1 MLGLPEKIGLVGGQN
16 VHHSPDLGPA
26 FVVCQVFKVTIE
38 TEKLQMSEPLY
49 KPGFDQFFLALMQ
62 IYPRNLI
69 DKPTDFIKLLRRK
82 F

>member
-16 VHHSPDLGPA
+16 VHHGPDLASA
-26 FVVCQVFKVTIE
+26 FVVGQIFKVTIK
-38 TEKLQMSEPLY
+38 TKNLQMPEPLY

-62 IYPRNLI
+62 IYPRDLI

>member
-1 MLGLPEKIGLVGGQN
+1 MP
-16 VHHSPDLGPA
+16 
-26 FVVCQVFKVTIE
+26 
-38 TEKLQMSEPLY
+38 EPLY

-62 IYPRNLI
+62 IYPRDLI